1 MSEKMS
7 LGLQQRKGGDKT
19 QFSPEVCCIIRI
31 QNKSDSRGGRS
42 INRAECSLM
51 SPRDQL
57 PAMAA
62 AKPHASTPDSGE
74 PEKGADPVER
84 PMVDASAQPQPL
96 SGPKLLLVMAGVAVV
111 ILLAMLDIS
120 IISTVGFLTTS
131 TDVCSSNHIRQS
143 PKSQVTFTGLKTW
156 AGMSVPISLP
166 GKCQSFAT

>member
-1 MSEKMS
+1 MLHHQK
-7 LGLQQRKGGDKT
+7 
-19 QFSPEVCCIIRI
+19 
-31 QNKSDSRGGRS
+31 KSDNRGGRS
-42 INRAECSLM
+42 ISRLTFRLM
-51 SPRDQL
+51 SPRDWP

-62 AKPHASTPDSGE
+62 AKPHPSTPDYGE
-74 PEKGADPVER
+74 SEKGAGTVER
-84 PMVDASAQPQPL
+84 PITRASAQPQPL

-120 IISTVGFLTTS
+120 IISTVGFLTTW